1 MMITPTHYMVLSA
14 ALFIIGVIG
23 VMVRRNII
31 IIFMSIELIL
41 NAVNINLVAF
51 SNELQNQVGQ
61 VFAIFVI
68 AVAAAEAAVGLGI
81 ILAFYR
87 NKETVNIDEMNLMRW
102 GWQHEIHLVNPTAA
116 GRRRRDQWARRH
128 PLFFAQDGRPGRLR
142 DDDA

>member
-1 MMITPTHYMVLSA
+1 MITTTHYMLLSA
-14 ALFIIGVIG
+14 ALFIIGVVG

-51 SNELQNQVGQ
+51 SDSLQNEVGQ

-87 NKETVNIDEMNLMRW
+87 NKETINIDEMNLMRW
-102 GWQHEIHLVNPTAA
+102 
-116 GRRRRDQWARRH
+116 
-128 PLFFAQDGRPGRLR
+128 
-142 DDDA
+142 

>member
-1 MMITPTHYMVLSA
+1 MEITPAHYTILSA

-41 NAVNINLVAF
+41 NAVNINLVAY
-51 SNELQNQVGQ
+51 SNQLQNNIGQ

-87 NKETVNIDEMNLMRW
+87 NKETVNIDEMNVMRW
-102 GWQHEIHLVNPTAA
+102 
-116 GRRRRDQWARRH
+116 
-128 PLFFAQDGRPGRLR
+128 
-142 DDDA
+142 